1 MTLRFAVIGYPV
13 EHSRSPQLHEAG
25 FREFEI
31 DASFEKINVPPEN
44 LATFLKEE
52 AQHYTGI
59 AVTVPHKEAVLPY
72 LDFYTEAAQNI
83 GAVNTLYWKDGK
95 LCGTNTDGLGALR
108 ALKTQTEVEGK
119 TVFVLG
125 AGGAAKAV
133 IYGLKA
139 AGAEVII
146 YNRTFSKAE
155 ALANQFDAVALESLQ
170 LAIPQEIDIV
180 INTTTVG
187 MNEYRSLFP
196 EDFWMPQHI
205 GFDIVY
211 SPLYT
216 KFLQDCES
224 VNGTCI
230 TGDKMLIYQALEQF
244 RLWHGK
250 VLETEIMESAFFDA
264 E

>member
-1 MTLRFAVIGYPV
+1 MTLKFAVIGHPID
-13 EHSRSPQLHEAG
+13 HSKSPQLHEAG

-31 DASFEKINVPPEN
+31 DASFEKIDITPEN
-44 LATFLKEE
+44 LEAFLKEE
-52 AQHYTGI
+52 AKHYTGI
-59 AVTVPHKEAVLPY
+59 AVTVPHKETVMKY
-72 LDFYTEAAQNI
+72 IDFYTEAAQSI

-108 ALKTQTEVEGK
+108 ALKTQTELEGK
-119 TVFVLG
+119 NVFVLG

-133 IYGLKA
+133 VYGLKA

-155 ALANQFDAVALESLQ
+155 ALAEQFDAVVLESLQ
-170 LAIPQEIDIV
+170 LAIPHDIDIV

-187 MNEYRSLFP
+187 MNEYKSLLP

-211 SPLYT
+211 KPLYT

-224 VNGTCI
+224 VDGTCI
-230 TGDKMLIYQALEQF
+230 TGDKMLTYQALEQF
-244 RLWHGK
+244 RLWHGMM
-250 VLETEIMESAFFDA
+250 LEPEIMESAFFD